1 MTTFSGPFN
10 ESTIIG
16 TSRNRSFQFPHKVYL
31 RSHFDKDGRK
41 TKELHDLTYQE
52 LEQEIRALGV
62 GLYLLGGRQ
71 FDRVGVFGHNT
82 PRWIAAVLATLAGR
96 GTFVPIYPS
105 SKTEDVWW
113 ILSDSEAKAV
123 FCEGKEQIE
132 KVLEVKD
139 KLPHLKWIIVLDPDV
154 KIKNEKIIS
163 YAEVREKGRAD
174 QKRGEELEVKTK
186 EASPDDLAAIIYTS
200 GTTGRPK
207 GVMLTNN
214 NFNSQ
219 RVISDSFDFT
229 PDDIW
234 FGHLPMCHVFGL
246 SSDLLN
252 SGQQAGTLFVLESVE
267 TEYLRANLR
276 LCRPTVM
283 SSVPRLWEKVY
294 IQINSI
300 VSTKKPFEQKV
311 FHWAVGVGK
320 ECFLLRLDKKPVP
333 LGLKLK
339 SKVAG
344 AVFKKVRGEA
354 GLDRLKI
361 CHTGG
366 GPISPDLIVFFGAI
380 GVNLYQGF
388 GLTETSPVTHTC
400 TPANHKLGYVGQ
412 PIPGTECK
420 IAEDGEILI
429 KGPQVMKGYF
439 KNDEATKAT
448 FTPDGFFKTGDIGEI
463 TPEGYLRITDRKK
476 ELIITSGGK
485 NIPPQPIEIAFNTD
499 PFVEQ
504 IYLSGDNRNYL
515 VALLVPDFDRL
526 KNWAKEKGIEYTSQ
540 EDLVKK
546 KPVLDLYRKSVDQ
559 VNQGLAKYE
568 TIKRFAVLPNAF
580 SEAGGELTP
589 TLKLKRRVIEKKY
602 KDLIES
608 LYSGGE

>member
-1 MTTFSGPFN
+1 MTKFSGPFN

-16 TSRNRSFQFPHKVYL
+16 TSRNRSFQFPNKVYL

-41 TKELHDLTYQE
+41 TKELHDLTYKE

-71 FDRVGVFGHNT
+71 SDRVGVFGHNT

-139 KLPHLKWIIVLDPDV
+139 KLPNLKWIIVLDPDE
-154 KIKNEKIIS
+154 KIKDEKIIS
-163 YAEVREKGRAD
+163 YAKVMEKGRAD
-174 QKRGEELEVKTK
+174 KKLGEELEVKTK

-219 RVISDSFDFT
+219 RVISDSFDFNT
-229 PDDIW
+229 DDIW

-320 ECFLLRLDKKPVP
+320 ECFLLKMDKKPVP

-354 GLDRLKI
+354 GLDRLRI

-366 GPISPDLIVFFGAI
+366 GPVSPDLIVFFGAI

-420 IAEDGEILI
+420 IADDGEILI

-439 KNDEATKAT
+439 HNEEATKAA
-448 FTPDGFFKTGDIGEI
+448 FTPDGFFMTGDIGEI
-463 TPEGYLRITDRKK
+463 TPDGHLRITDRKK

-504 IYLSGDNRNYL
+504 IFLSGDNRNYL
-515 VALLVPDFDRL
+515 VALLVPDFVRL
-526 KNWAKEKGIEYTSQ
+526 KEWAKEKGVEYTSQ

-559 VNQGLAKYE
+559 VNQNLAKYE

-580 SEAGGELTP
+580 TEAGGELTP

-602 KDLIES
+602 KNVIES
-608 LYSGGE
+608 LYAGGE

>member
-1 MTTFSGPFN
+1 VGAFGP
-10 ESTIIG
+10 
-16 TSRNRSFQFPHKVYL
+16 
-31 RSHFDKDGRK
+31 
-41 TKELHDLTYQE
+41 
-52 LEQEIRALGV
+52 
-62 GLYLLGGRQ
+62 
-71 FDRVGVFGHNT
+71 NT
-82 PRWIAAVLATLAGR
+82 PRWFAAVLAILAGR

-105 SKTEDVWW
+105 SKTDDVWW

-123 FCEGKEQIE
+123 FCHGKEQVE
-132 KVLEVKD
+132 KALEVKD
-139 KLPHLKWIIVLDPDV
+139 KLPHLKWIIVMDPDL
-154 KIKNEKIIS
+154 KIKDEKVIS
-163 YAEVREKGRAD
+163 YAEVVEKGRAD
-174 QKRGEELEVKTK
+174 KRREEELENITK
-186 EASPDDLAAIIYTS
+186 EASPNDVAAIIYTS

-207 GVMLTNN
+207 GVVLTNN

-219 RVISDSFDFT
+219 RVISDSFDFST
-229 PDDIW
+229 NDIW

-252 SGQQAGTLFVLESVE
+252 SGQQAGLLFIVDSLE
-267 TEYLRANLR
+267 TEYLRENLR

-283 SSVPRLWEKVY
+283 SSVPRLWEKIY
-294 IQINSI
+294 IQINNI
-300 VSTKKPFEQKV
+300 VQTKKPFEQKV
-311 FHWAVGVGK
+311 FHWAIGVGK
-320 ECFLLRLDKKPVP
+320 ECFLRKNEKKPIP

-344 AVFKKVRGEA
+344 VVFKKVRGEA
-354 GLDRLKI
+354 GLGRLKI

-400 TPANHKLGYVGQ
+400 TPANHRLGYVGK

-420 IAEDGEILI
+420 IADDGEILI

-439 KNDEATKAT
+439 HNDEATQAA

-463 TPEGYLRITDRKK
+463 DPEGYLRITDRKK
-476 ELIITSGGK
+476 ELIITRGGK

-504 IYLSGDNRNYL
+504 IYVSGDNRNYL
-515 VALLVPDFDRL
+515 VALLVPDFVRL
-526 KNWAKEKGIEYTSQ
+526 QEWAKEKGIEFSSQ

-559 VNQGLAKYE
+559 VNRNLAKYE

-580 SEAGGELTP
+580 TEAGGELTP
-589 TLKLKRRVIEKKY
+589 TQKLKRRVIEKKY

-608 LYSGGE
+608 LYAGSD